1 MDNPHLLIWAN
12 NMKRKLK
19 TMFCFSTVF
28 GILMLTTI
36 GCKSDDNVTAPKQD
50 IPVLTTTAVTGAS
63 SNSAFSGG
71 NITSDGG
78 SSITARGVCW
88 STNQLPSIADNK
100 TTNGKGTGSFV
111 SSITELTENTT
122 YYVRAYATNG
132 VGTAYGNVIS
142 FITQQAYF
150 GQTFPG
156 EKPVIFAPRALDSLS
171 VWVESTAL
179 SPDGTLF
186 FASVGNANY
195 SSSKLYYSK
204 FVNNAWTPFE
214 VAPFVTDFTYSNEPV
229 FSVDGTSL
237 MFTGKKTDLTT
248 DLWKVSFSN
257 NNWGVPVALPSP
269 INSSANEFLGSYMSD
284 GTFYFC
290 SNRSGMM
297 QIYKSESPT
306 SPVELLGA
314 PVNNNSYEGDPCV
327 ASDGHFLIFYSGR
340 LGGSTDL
347 YVCFS
352 DGKGGWKTPIN
363 LGPNFNSSSD
373 EYGAHLSSNGKYL
386 FFTRHTAKSNY
397 IYWVAISAIEKLK

>member
-1 MDNPHLLIWAN
+1 MDNSRLFIWVN
-12 NMKRKLK
+12 DMKAKSK
-19 TMFCFSTVF
+19 TIFFSSIVF
-28 GILMLTTI
+28 GILMLTPI
-36 GCKSDDNVTAPKQD
+36 GCKSDDNVAAPKQEVR
-50 IPVLTTTAVTGAS
+50 VLTTVAVTS
-63 SNSAFSGG
+63 LTPNSAVSGS
-71 NITSDGG
+71 NISSDGG
-78 SSITARGVCW
+78 AAITARGVCW
-88 STNQLPSIADNK
+88 STNQNPVIADSK
-100 TTNGKGTGSFV
+100 TSNGTGTGSFV
-111 SSITELTENTT
+111 SNVIDLTENTT
-122 YYVRAYATNG
+122 YYARAYATNG
-132 VGTAYGNVIS
+132 AGTAYGNAIS

-171 VWVESTAL
+171 VWIESTAL

-214 VAPFVTDFTYSNEPV
+214 VAPFVTDFSYSNEPV

-248 DLWKVSFSN
+248 DLWKVSFVN

-269 INSSANEFLGSYMSD
+269 INSSANEFRGSYMSN

-314 PVNNNSYEGDPCV
+314 PVNNNSYEGDTCIAP
-327 ASDGHFLIFYSGR
+327 DGHFLIFHSGR
-340 LGGSTDL
+340 MGGSTDL

-363 LGPNFNSSSD
+363 LGSSFNSPSD
-373 EYGAHLSSNGKYL
+373 EYGAHLSADGKYL
-386 FFTRHTAKSNY
+386 FFTRHTAQGNS